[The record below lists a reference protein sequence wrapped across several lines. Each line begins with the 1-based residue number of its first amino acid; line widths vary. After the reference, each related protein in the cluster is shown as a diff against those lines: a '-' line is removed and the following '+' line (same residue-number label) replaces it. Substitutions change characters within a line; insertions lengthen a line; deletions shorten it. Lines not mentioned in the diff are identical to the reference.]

1 MFRPCRK
8 GWIGVDL
15 GPRTLALAQA
25 ERAASGVRIAASA
38 VVRDPDASAGA
49 PDAGPGQ
56 SPWDAHDVRA
66 ALSLHPG
73 FSGRRVA
80 CVLPMQA
87 TDLSVLTLP
96 PGKDA
101 ERRAMIAQELS
112 SAFAGDRQ
120 QREFDFWEPAAAAA
134 TADGA
139 AKDNV
144 NVLSVSRRVAQ
155 RAVRSLSDAGLR
167 CDVMDGLPFALARA
181 VDLAYPE
188 PGPPVAAVDWG
199 YGSGTFC
206 VVSGGRPQFTRHL
219 RTCAFGPVVDCVRQA
234 LGLSEDEA
242 TRVLADYGLTGP
254 GGRDPMHREIQA
266 AIREVTV
273 PPLNELAEELNRTIS
288 FVRMRYA
295 AIVPQRVCLFGEGAT
310 VRNVAAHVSERIGLP
325 VEVWRMPASAGEK
338 SSVPEE
344 LTPLLGAAI
353 ALSALAWSL

>member
-25 ERAASGVRIAASA
+25 ERAGAGVRIAASA
-38 VVRDPDASAGA
+38 VVRDPGGEGST
-49 PDAGPGQ
+49 PDSGSGQ
-56 SPWDAHDVRA
+56 RPWDAQDVRA
-66 ALSLHPG
+66 ALSLDPG
-73 FSGRRVA
+73 FSGRRAA

-96 PGKDA
+96 PGGEA
-101 ERRAMIAQELS
+101 ERRAMIAHELS
-112 SAFAGDRQ
+112 SAFAGDQQ
-120 QREFDFWEPAAAAA
+120 QREFDFWEPAAPAA

-139 AKDNV
+139 IEDNV
-144 NVLSVSRRVAQ
+144 NVLSVSRRVTR
-155 RAVRSLSDAGLR
+155 RAVRSLSGAGLR

-181 VDLAYPE
+181 VDMAYPE
-188 PGPPVAAVDWG
+188 PGHPIAAIDWG

-219 RTCAFGPVVDCVRQA
+219 RTCAFGAVVDCVRQA
-234 LGLSEDEA
+234 LSLSEDEA
-242 TRVLADYGLTGP
+242 FSVLADYGLPGP
-254 GGRDPMHREIQA
+254 GRREEMHREVQT

-273 PPLNELAEELNRTIS
+273 PQLGELAEELNRTIS

-325 VEVWRMPASAGEK
+325 AEVWRMPSSGRDKPSA
-338 SSVPEE
+338 PEE
-344 LTPLLGAAI
+344 LAPLLGAAV
-353 ALSALAWSL
+353 ALSALAWSQ